1 MEPYLQKTSPSLLKN
16 ALMWMVPTST
26 VTLLRTKLMTQ
37 RSWKLLREHRCH
49 QTTCTSRVLLTKL
62 RHVKRRWPNC
72 GMSSCPPMLQILTKT
87 IKRLRNTHG
96 SDSLDS
102 SARKAMVPSARTLM
116 RSRRIV
122 PRRPILRVLWQKFPG
137 SLQPIGT
144 PVCTLHS
151 KTMSSC
157 AFPRPKC

>member
-1 MEPYLQKTSPSLLKN
+1 MEPYLQKTSPSLHKN

-37 RSWKLLREHRCH
+37 RSWKLLREHRYP

-62 RHVKRRWPNC
+62 RHVKIRWLNC
-72 GMSSCPPMLQILTKT
+72 GMSSCLPMQQIPTKT
-87 IKRLRNTHG
+87 MNSLRNTHG

-102 SARKAMVPSARTLM
+102 SSRKAMVPSARALM
-116 RSRRIV
+116 RSRGNV

-137 SLQPIGT
+137 SLQPIST
-144 PVCTLHS
+144 LVCTLHS
-151 KTMSSC
+151 KTT
-157 AFPRPKC
+157 